1 MAIQANPYP
10 LRIDKEVMQK
20 TKVIAALNG
29 RSVNKEI
36 EYRLREVIAAYEKEH
51 GFIPLPDLSPEE

>member
-10 LRIDKEVMQK
+10 LRIDKTVMHK
-20 TKVIAALNG
+20 TKVIAAING

-36 EYRLREVIAAYEKEH
+36 EFRLKEAIVAYEKEH
-51 GFIPLPDLSPEE
+51 GPILLPNPSTEE